1 MTEAGRTRETDIMAG
16 LMDEAGNLTHARSC
30 SAGYTDNPCT
40 CALNER
46 KALSTEQAMHAAWR
60 KRAEEAE
67 AALTTAHAAGA
78 AETERKIV
86 AWLRENPAIPEWSG
100 SRYAALISDMI
111 ERGDYGRTTPPK
123 EPANDEAK

>member
-1 MTEAGRTRETDIMAG
+1 MITRAQKIEMALAVTDVIA
-16 LMDEAGNLTHARSC
+16 LTDA
-30 SAGYTDNPCT
+30 
-40 CALNER
+40 
-46 KALSTEQAMHAAWR
+46 
-60 KRAEEAE
+60 RAEGF
-67 AALTTAHAAGA
+67 AAGA